1 MSMKETLPEATI
13 DSIKDSIVRT
23 SDLLKGGVPIN
34 LDETTVTS
42 TNCYAYS
49 IGIMYN
55 FLTKMRGFYNPGFTE
70 HNRYMP
76 EDTPEILMQKVER
89 DLENLSVRFREIK
102 LGEKI
107 ELKEN
112 EYLVKVFMADPNEK
126 IPNGDFHF
134 VRQDRNTGK
143 WFHKMG
149 WELQPAIIRSDP
161 EYDDGT
167 TCEGEEPDNFI
178 SHWKDGFTFKY
189 YSVGYLAI
197 EEKCA

>member
-1 MSMKETLPEATI
+1 MPIKETLSEETI
-13 DSIKDSIVRT
+13 DSIKESIVR
-23 SDLLKGGVPIN
+23 SDNLLKGGVPIH
-34 LDETTVTS
+34 LDETTVTA

-76 EDTPEILMQKVER
+76 EDTPEVLMQKVER
-89 DLENLSVRFREIK
+89 DLENLSIRFREIK
-102 LGEKI
+102 LGEKP

-134 VRQDRNTGK
+134 VRQDRNTGR
-143 WFHKMG
+143 WFHKLG
-149 WELQPAIIRSDP
+149 WNLQPAIIRSDP

-178 SHWKDGFTFKY
+178 SHCKDGFTFKY

-197 EEKCA
+197 EEK